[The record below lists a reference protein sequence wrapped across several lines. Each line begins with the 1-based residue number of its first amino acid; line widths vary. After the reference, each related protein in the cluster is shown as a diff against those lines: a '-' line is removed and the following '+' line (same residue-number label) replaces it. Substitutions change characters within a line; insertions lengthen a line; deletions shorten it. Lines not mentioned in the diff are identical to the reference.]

1 MMFEKNGKFNDF
13 GHIVIRVANG
23 GGEFYVYM
31 LDDTDF
37 EYKVKSIHGPYTSKY
52 TNSSA
57 NCTAICLLAFGH
69 WPLAIGLI
77 EVSAEPTYINPRS
90 GYH

>member
-1 MMFEKNGKFNDF
+1 VVNKKVENGIVVNDTVSKITGYD

-37 EYKVKSIHGPYTSKY
+37 EYKVKSIHGPYNSK
-52 TNSSA
+52 
-57 NCTAICLLAFGH
+57 
-69 WPLAIGLI
+69 
-77 EVSAEPTYINPRS
+77 
-90 GYH
+90 

>member
-13 GHIVIRVANG
+13 RQIVIRVANG

-37 EYKVKSIHGPYTSKY
+37 EYKVKSIHGPYNSK
-52 TNSSA
+52 
-57 NCTAICLLAFGH
+57 
-69 WPLAIGLI
+69 
-77 EVSAEPTYINPRS
+77 
-90 GYH
+90 